1 MTRETNT
8 QTDRQTGKERYGDRE
23 RVREAIDI
31 QRDKE
36 QVRDSDAELRQK
48 ADAKKER
55 ERHSMTEVISFF
67 IQFLIVQNN
76 VSNHE

>member
-1 MTRETNT
+1 MDKFILSSAMLNFIPQKFKPRLLPKTAEHSKGCHFIRGRDKRTRETNT

-36 QVRDSDAELRQK
+36 
-48 ADAKKER
+48 
-55 ERHSMTEVISFF
+55 
-67 IQFLIVQNN
+67 
-76 VSNHE
+76 